1 MSRGRAIGLG
11 ALACVVVV
19 VVLAE
24 VLTAGGGGSTRQAP
38 QLPSQVLNGPRVDLA
53 SLRGKPALVNFWAS
67 WCKPCQEEA
76 PELKRF
82 DATLGNKA
90 NLIGVDWNDTPDNA
104 KKFIADSGW
113 QYPILR
119 DSSQQVGYAYGLN
132 GLPTTFVLN
141 AQGQIVETLQ
151 GPQTAAK
158 LRQALASAD

>member
-1 MSRGRAIGLG
+1 MTRGRAIGL
-11 ALACVVVV
+11 AVLACVVVGV
-19 VVLAE
+19 VAAE
-24 VLTAGGGGSTRQAP
+24 LLTAGGGSSPRPAP
-38 QLPSQVLNGPRVDLA
+38 QLPSEVLQGPRMDLA

-67 WCKPCQEEA
+67 WCKPCKQEA

-82 DATLGNKA
+82 DRTLGNKA
-90 NLIGVDWNDTPDNA
+90 NLVGVDWNDTTDNA
-104 KKFIADSGW
+104 TKFIADAGW

-119 DSSQQVGYAYGLN
+119 DPSQAVGTAYGLN

-141 AQGQIVETLQ
+141 GKGQIVETLR